1 MKTRRKRIRIGRKRR
16 RAGTK
21 RKRDP
26 PTPRR
31 EPRRRLNPQPQQQQQ
46 QQQQPQG
53 ELNIDNDDYD
63 EHEDLAEY
71 IAENVDPDEPFE
83 GGKRRKKKTR
93 KKRGGL
99 DSFPIGM
106 LDQLSQDTVYNNPYK
121 DDLIRRLNHI
131 WNILGEDEEDDED
144 AQEAFK
150 DLIRRNPKSF
160 YPLIIHFI
168 QTAEAEHHG
177 GRRKKKKTRK
187 KRGGEGLKDLS
198 VEELKAALDRSLS
211 FHIHLFGQL
220 VDASGE
226 FNYKFRHPNWGQD
239 HSSVEEQLFGKYE
252 DWRYDQMMEHKGIA
266 ADYGDEM
273 GQYIANAPIDELNGT
288 MDFYCENWKSAL
300 GERLKN
306 SILNFKKKNKEKIQE
321 INFEHFF
328 EWEKLVKK
336 SKSLEKLYLEFIDRI
351 KEIYEEYQKKKKMK
365 DVEERQEKKETD
377 DDEYGTFD
385 VGAREGDPEYDEAL
399 DKYRKYY
406 KGEDIKPM
414 MKAYFDN
421 NGFGWDGVAPNEIL
435 GHNDYKKALIDITKH
450 TKDNID
456 EEFNYHYFDGEW
468 VEITTEESI
477 KPIVWVIENT
487 QNNINRFA
495 SSNLPED
502 RNGLDEMIKTMRDGE
517 MTGGF
522 WIVEWNKEREK
533 DDRYNH
539 FHLAWSDYDTE
550 PLNVIRFVEMHG
562 PLHSS
567 EVESTDVESLGSN
580 PEGPI
585 GGQGPTS
592 GGKRK
597 RKTSDYTGKV
607 IRVNFNKVK
616 MQNIIL
622 GTYPDN
628 VEILE
633 YFVEGED
640 DGVLYLQDYPFR
652 EYKDLRLPLSAVKA
666 DLVTI
671 EIVKDLLSDDKRTRK
686 KRGGAHKFLCGP
698 DIDFVPEVH
707 FNELESIF
715 NKLKED
721 TTDTALKEIVDELPS
736 IRRDKKSGKC
746 IGCKKL
752 IDELV
757 KNTMPSFVGPK
768 ILPIESDK
776 ILWLQQFTGVHK
788 GGMCAVMGGR
798 RKKKTRKKRGGM
810 KKRID
815 ELRKRINKSAKKIDK
830 NRQNL
835 SNPEIRTSQLTLLPF
850 DRPMTESQTNFEN
863 AINRPISPIVSQ
875 DRKGGKRKKKT
886 RKKRAG
892 HHEPLLLAVVA
903 ASKLIKNKKRKK
915 YKKRRTKKKS
925 RKHKRRK

>member
-1 MKTRRKRIRIGRKRR
+1 M
-16 RAGTK
+16 
-21 RKRDP
+21 
-26 PTPRR
+26 
-31 EPRRRLNPQPQQQQQ
+31 
-46 QQQQPQG
+46 
-53 ELNIDNDDYD
+53 
-63 EHEDLAEY
+63 
-71 IAENVDPDEPFE
+71 
-83 GGKRRKKKTR
+83 
-93 KKRGGL
+93 
-99 DSFPIGM
+99 
-106 LDQLSQDTVYNNPYK
+106 
-121 DDLIRRLNHI
+121 
-131 WNILGEDEEDDED
+131 
-144 AQEAFK
+144 
-150 DLIRRNPKSF
+150 IRRNPNSF

-168 QTAEAEHHG
+168 QQAEAEHHG

-187 KRGGEGLKDLS
+187 KRGGELKDLS

-211 FHIHLFGQL
+211 FHIHLFSQL

-226 FNYKFRHPNWGQD
+226 FNYKFRHPNWEPGEP
-239 HSSVEEQLFGKYE
+239 SVEEQLFGKYE

-336 SKSLEKLYLEFIDRI
+336 SKSLEKLYSEFIDRI
-351 KEIYEEYQKKKKMK
+351 KEIYEEYQKKKKEK
-365 DVEERQEKKETD
+365 DVASKKEKKERD

-399 DKYRKYY
+399 DQYRKYY

-450 TKDNID
+450 TKDNIE

-487 QNNINRFA
+487 QNSINRFA
-495 SSNLPED
+495 SSELPED

-550 PLNVIRFVEMHG
+550 PFNVIRFVEQHG

-567 EVESTDVESLGSN
+567 EVEGTDVESLGSN

-592 GGKRK
+592 GGER
-597 RKTSDYTGKV
+597 
-607 IRVNFNKVK
+607 
-616 MQNIIL
+616 
-622 GTYPDN
+622 
-628 VEILE
+628 
-633 YFVEGED
+633 
-640 DGVLYLQDYPFR
+640 
-652 EYKDLRLPLSAVKA
+652 
-666 DLVTI
+666 
-671 EIVKDLLSDDKRTRK
+671 
-686 KRGGAHKFLCGP
+686 
-698 DIDFVPEVH
+698 
-707 FNELESIF
+707 
-715 NKLKED
+715 
-721 TTDTALKEIVDELPS
+721 
-736 IRRDKKSGKC
+736 
-746 IGCKKL
+746 
-752 IDELV
+752 
-757 KNTMPSFVGPK
+757 
-768 ILPIESDK
+768 
-776 ILWLQQFTGVHK
+776 
-788 GGMCAVMGGR
+788 R
-798 RKKKTRKKRGGM
+798 RKKKTRRKRGGM
-810 KKRID
+810 
-815 ELRKRINKSAKKIDK
+815 EALRKRINKSAKKIDK

-835 SNPEIRTSQLTLLPF
+835 SNPEIRTSPITLPCIRPLTK
-850 DRPMTESQTNFEN
+850 SQSNFEE
-863 AINRPISPIVSQ
+863 ALNRPISPIVS
-875 DRKGGKRKKKT
+875 DNRKGGKRIKKKT
-886 RKKRAG
+886 RKK
-892 HHEPLLLAVVA
+892 
-903 ASKLIKNKKRKK
+903 KN
-915 YKKRRTKKKS
+915 KKRRTKKKS
-925 RKHKRRK
+925 RKR